1 MHAFEKVTKQLA
13 EFFPNTASSP
23 TAKAISHFVIGSI
36 AASVAV
42 VSCQPTDVLRTRF
55 VGQGE
60 PKVYE
65 DKNLVFLFFIEFIF
79 IHLDLYIIYS
89 SNKSHLDS
97 RRLSWIL
104 SWFNSS
110 NYSLCTNF
118 STYIWI
124 L

>member
-65 DKNLVFLFFIEFIF
+65 EIKIFFFSLSNLFYSFRSIHHIF
-79 IHLDLYIIYS
+79 
-89 SNKSHLDS
+89 KQ
-97 RRLSWIL
+97 
-104 SWFNSS
+104 
-110 NYSLCTNF
+110 
-118 STYIWI
+118 
-124 L
+124 